1 MSLPEIDLQTIVNGV
16 LILIGTIVGWMVLK
30 AVLRVTARLLAI
42 GCLALVVLAGIGF
55 AVGWVG

>member
-16 LILIGTIVGWMVLK
+16 LILIGAIVGWMVLK